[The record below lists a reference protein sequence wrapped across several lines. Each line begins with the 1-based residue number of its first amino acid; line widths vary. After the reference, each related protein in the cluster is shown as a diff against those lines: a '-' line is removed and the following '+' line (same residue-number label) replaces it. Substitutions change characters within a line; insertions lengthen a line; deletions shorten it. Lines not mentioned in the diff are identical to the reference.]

1 MPTIKDYLKY
11 GETAFAAYALNL
23 LPGADFVGKLTDQG
37 MPTAEA
43 TKFADNWAVI
53 AQSPDSVD
61 GFSALLLENRITGTK
76 TLAIR
81 GSNSPMDYL
90 SDYINIAVVGSVA
103 GMPQYTSLETFYRSL
118 VSSGKLGATDSFY
131 VTGHS
136 LGGFLASAFT
146 SKHPDLV
153 RAAYTY
159 NAPGFGGTVIQ
170 LLEFLGITDA
180 SASNGKIFNIRATDG
195 VSATAGLGQVR
206 GTVQQVRIEAG
217 TANPVYYHSI
227 STLTDT
233 LSLYKAFGDL
243 QPSLST
249 DDAGKLLVISGSGNR
264 KLEDALDALRTG
276 MLGSAVGGTN
286 KTPTGDREAFADN
299 LNALIDSAAYKA
311 LVGKATLGPAGANLA
326 ITAKSDFAAFLSLNA
341 LSSVVISTTDSAAIT
356 ALKVANPGLSA
367 SWSADKAARLY
378 GDTSKVFDYSDNW
391 YTDRSA
397 LLGALVFRN
406 QTDATGILTPNPAQ
420 SVLAGRYIDKAS
432 ETDIQVGISTTATAQ
447 IAFGGTGA
455 DTLNGLGG
463 KDHLYGGAGDDTL
476 DGKGGNDY
484 LEGGKDFDT
493 YNFTGAL
500 FGKDIILDTDGRGQI
515 TMDGIAIGATRGSGA
530 SQWKTTPG
538 LGPSVTLNVVQ
549 DARSSTGQVLR
560 ITQGSDTDNSITINN
575 FNLTQ
580 ALSSTGYLG
589 IKLDPGKQIGLK
601 ESTGANLWSD
611 ASFTLADL
619 AGQTSTIIEGT
630 AKTFTVYL
638 NQTSKAGETIT
649 LALSSLGDKFKAILG
664 DSVVGANGAVIT
676 LAEGQTQ
683 VSFALVQQGE
693 VTANGSL
700 QLSATYA
707 SANQS
712 ATSNTWTIN
721 LQDAGAIGQTMN
733 GDQRAKIIGVGQET
747 QFHITADKPSYGTYA
762 WDETN
767 WAADGSLNNGLAAAD
782 FSDVLRGGAGNARY
796 RAWEATMR
804 LMGVTRNLS
813 RPIC

>member
-1 MPTIKDYLKY
+1 MNTISDNFRQAELALAAYASLSIGEPEPEDLKTA
-11 GETAFAAYALNL
+11 GMTAAQAAAFAATYSVVAQYND
-23 LPGADFVGKLTDQG
+23 PATDLS
-37 MPTAEA
+37 A
-43 TKFADNWAVI
+43 TVFADTNGA
-53 AQSPDSVD
+53 
-61 GFSALLLENRITGTK
+61 K
-76 TLAIR
+76 YLAIR
-81 GSNSPMDYL
+81 G
-90 SDYINIAVVGSVA
+90 
-103 GMPQYTSLETFYRSL
+103 
-118 VSSGKLGATDSFY
+118 TDSGIDLVTDIVSIGLLGSTAFQAQY
-131 VTGHS
+131 ASLKAKVSEWIGNQTLSSSFTVTGHS
-136 LGGFLASAFT
+136 LGGFLATGITADFSASVSHAYLYNSPGVGGVVGGVIASLLNALQIT
-146 SKHPDLV
+146 TALSSSKISNIQ
-153 RAAYTY
+153 AAAGISPIAGVGQSVSAPISIVIEDQTAADVTGAPASLNHSQYVLTDALAVY
-159 NAPGFGGTVIQ
+159 DTFARLAPGLAIDQ
-170 LLEFLGITDA
+170 
-180 SASNGKIFNIRATDG
+180 
-195 VSATAGLGQVR
+195 
-206 GTVQQVRIEAG
+206 
-217 TANPVYYHSI
+217 
-227 STLTDT
+227 
-233 LSLYKAFGDL
+233 
-243 QPSLST
+243 
-249 DDAGKLLVISGSGNR
+249 ISGIVKASSYLNSNT
-264 KLEDALDALRTG
+264 LESMLDALRT
-276 MLGSAVGGTN
+276 LLNPAAA
-286 KTPTGDREAFADN
+286 PTIVGDRNSLYTN
-299 LNALIDSAAYKA
+299 LYDLKESPEYWALQDHASISSLAGMSATAI
-311 LVGKATLGPAGANLA
+311 VNGANSSVAMRYAL
-326 ITAKSDFAAFLSLNA
+326 TAMNPFAVEGADYTTLNTNGALDRYDAAAGTGNLTDKYLVDRAEFLSRKFWFGIEDKNPLKQTLDEKDTHVFQTENTYFED
-341 LSSVVISTTDSAAIT
+341 VVSGYKIAQGFAPDAPF
-356 ALKVANPGLSA
+356 AN
-367 SWSADKAARLY
+367 
-378 GDTSKVFDYSDNW
+378 
-391 YTDRSA
+391 
-397 LLGALVFRN
+397 
-406 QTDATGILTPNPAQ
+406 IH
-420 SVLAGRYIDKAS
+420 RYY
-432 ETDIQVGISTTATAQ
+432 
-447 IAFGGTGA
+447 FGGSGNDA
-455 DTLNGLGG
+455 YVGSGVE
-463 KDHLYGGAGDDTL
+463 DHLYGGAGDDTL

-493 YNFTGAL
+493 YAFTGTTY
-500 FGKDIILDTDGRGQI
+500 GKDIILDADGQGQI

-560 ITQGSDTDNSITINN
+560 ITQGSDTDNSITIYN

-589 IKLDPGKQIGLK
+589 IKLDPDKQIGLK

-804 LMGVTRNLS
+804 LMGVRATTR
-813 RPIC
+813 